1 MILVDG
7 KHYTITE
14 GEFAGLTACAVRPL
28 SGDEP
33 AILMSKFFPK
43 NRRLPP
49 ARLRE
54 ATDDEV
60 SSFLIQH
67 HELAGRS
74 HLCESP

>member
-28 SGDEP
+28 WGDEP

-43 NRRLPP
+43 DRRIPP
-49 ARLRE
+49 AALRE
-54 ATDDEV
+54 ATVEEV
-60 SSFLIQH
+60 SLFRLQH
-67 HELAGRS
+67 PELAGRS